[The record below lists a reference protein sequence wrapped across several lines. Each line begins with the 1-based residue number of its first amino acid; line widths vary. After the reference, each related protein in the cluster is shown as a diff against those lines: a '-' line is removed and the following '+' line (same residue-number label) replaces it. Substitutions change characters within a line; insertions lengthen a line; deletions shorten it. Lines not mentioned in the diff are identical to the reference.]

1 MCRRFPYDPTARSI
15 SFQVDILVNNG
26 ARGQLGLIRK
36 TSLEV
41 DRAILD
47 LNTVGT
53 ISLTKAILPHMIERQ
68 KGQIV
73 IVSSLSGK
81 SGNNLSLL
89 NILIQKV
96 MKMLPNAKSGS
107 SSNDR
112 HASSHQ
118 PYTHSST
125 HQSFSQLTFSVPR
138 ATSIFPQQMQCKT
151 CIIKKESYEDE
162 YNNHHWENN
171 LSQLILY
178 RNVWKSVLRICLYIQ
193 DGGFII

>member
-1 MCRRFPYDPTARSI
+1 MILQCSV

-53 ISLTKAILPHMIERQ
+53 ISLTKAILPHMIERR

-73 IVSSLSGK
+73 VVSSLSGK
-81 SGNNLSLL
+81 SGKNLSLL
-89 NILIQKV
+89 IILIQNV

-118 PYTHSST
+118 PCTHSST
-125 HQSFSQLTFSVPR
+125 NHSFPQLSFSVPR
-138 ATSIFPQQMQCKT
+138 AHDQHQFFPNNVRRGSSRKNPMRINTTITSGKI
-151 CIIKKESYEDE
+151 
-162 YNNHHWENN
+162 
-171 LSQLILY
+171 
-178 RNVWKSVLRICLYIQ
+178 ICLS
-193 DGGFII
+193 

>member
-1 MCRRFPYDPTARSI
+1 MCRSFPYDPTARSI

-53 ISLTKAILPHMIERQ
+53 ISLTKAILPHMIEHRE
-68 KGQIV
+68 GQIV

-81 SGNNLSLL
+81 SGKNLSLL

-96 MKMLPNAKSGS
+96 MKMLPKAKSGS
-107 SSNDR
+107 SSNDQ

-118 PYTHSST
+118 PCTHSST
-125 HQSFSQLTFSVPR
+125 DHS
-138 ATSIFPQQMQCKT
+138 FPQL
-151 CIIKKESYEDE
+151 IF
-162 YNNHHWENN
+162 
-171 LSQLILY
+171 LSP
-178 RNVWKSVLRICLYIQ
+178 KSA
-193 DGGFII
+193 

>member
-53 ISLTKAILPHMIERQ
+53 ISLTKAILPHMIKRQ

-178 RNVWKSVLRICLYIQ
+178 RNVWKSVWRICLYIQ

>member
-1 MCRRFPYDPTARSI
+1 MCRSFPYDPTARSI

-26 ARGQLGLIRK
+26 ARGQLGLISK

-53 ISLTKAILPHMIERQ
+53 ISLTKAILPHMIERR

-81 SGNNLSLL
+81 SGKNLSLL

-96 MKMLPNAKSGS
+96 MKMLQRLKVAQAPMINMLHLTSRVPIPALI
-107 SSNDR
+107 
-112 HASSHQ
+112 
-118 PYTHSST
+118 THS
-125 HQSFSQLTFSVPR
+125 L
-138 ATSIFPQQMQCKT
+138 
-151 CIIKKESYEDE
+151 
-162 YNNHHWENN
+162 N
-171 LSQLILY
+171 
-178 RNVWKSVLRICLYIQ
+178 
-193 DGGFII
+193 